1 LPDNTTLR
9 ISAEIL
15 ERAEKEM
22 IAAGINPDDI
32 PHAMAAYAT
41 MVVTCLRP
49 EHRAK
54 ELLKMLEGIDD
65 VYKGLTRRK
74 TN

>member
-1 LPDNTTLR
+1 
-9 ISAEIL
+9 
-15 ERAEKEM
+15 
-22 IAAGINPDDI
+22 
-32 PHAMAAYAT
+32 MAAYAT

-54 ELLKMLEGIDD
+54 ELIRMLEGIDD